1 MCTCCLSYTLLFL
14 DIYTL
19 LLYDTS
25 NAKVKLGYYQ
35 LRFMVNKVTVYDGIT
50 KKKAWTWEV
59 SHICGYSRI
68 KSGSKFEIG
77 KYVDNAVIHDSLK
90 VYVFR
95 AAPISYA
102 FYYSFEKFF

>member
-1 MCTCCLSYTLLFL
+1 MLSYILLLL

-35 LRFMVNKVTVYDGIT
+35 LRFMLDKVTVYDAIT

-59 SHICGYSRI
+59 SHINYS
-68 KSGSKFEIG
+68 KTKSSGSKIEIG
-77 KYVDNAVIHDSLK
+77 KYVNNACVFTYVIFINK
-90 VYVFR
+90 
-95 AAPISYA
+95 
-102 FYYSFEKFF
+102 